1 METFWVEMCK
11 DFIMFQNFD
20 NINGRPIRD
29 IILVLIFLMK
39 QLSHQSTVIYDED
52 YVYSSEN

>member
-20 NINGRPIRD
+20 NINGIRD
-29 IILVLIFLMK
+29 IILVLIFFMK

-52 YVYSSEN
+52 YVYPSEN